1 MVVCGVGVRRGVA
14 WCVRS
19 QVVGMAT
26 WRGAR
31 EETGARTRRV
41 RAFSAHALPA
51 QAMRLTAN
59 MKRKPCCFFAK
70 ANRFVYDVVQ
80 IFRISFQV
88 PEKQQLSRW
97 SLALLA
103 CEGS

>member
-41 RAFSAHALPA
+41 RARPA

-59 MKRKPCCFFAK
+59 TKRK
-70 ANRFVYDVVQ
+70 
-80 IFRISFQV
+80 
-88 PEKQQLSRW
+88 LSLDGQRYI
-97 SLALLA
+97 LG
-103 CEGS
+103 GSR